1 MKNND
6 CIVKKKTK
14 KTKNNYNLGKNVHCQ
29 SDKTKQISRWPNSC
43 LIKAFMLDLNF
54 FLNSMQNVNATQKS
68 LPPIQFDYHIWKQ
81 I

>member
-29 SDKTKQISRWPNSC
+29 SDKT
-43 LIKAFMLDLNF
+43 NF
-54 FLNSMQNVNATQKS
+54 
-68 LPPIQFDYHIWKQ
+68 
-81 I
+81 